1 MYNFCFVQ
9 LQRRQQ
15 NFFIREAAKDAM
27 AGPLSGQGGGG
38 IGPATKERDLFHEAR
53 EGEGGL

>member
-15 NFFIREAAKDAM
+15 NFFIREAAKNVM
-27 AGPLSGQGGGG
+27 AGPLSGQGGG